1 MALDVCT
8 VLYIWGRFPTITCA
22 RMGCPRAC
30 RFDLIWF
37 VLDRIGHQLD
47 DHQPEER
54 HGFRRGK
61 RNEKQFLHANA
72 FLDKALDVGIPV
84 WVVILCFWPCPL
96 ASTLDKLVWTRHL
109 RTLGLDDFEI
119 KLWAIWR
126 GRPIDRSKHKIQHY
140 RRRAAR
146 ICFEPS
152 SLLCRVTICHA
163 YWRLKVGDFFWF
175 WFVGWHSASHWCTI
189 CKWHP
194 AFWTVSHGSTET
206 VGQLG
211 GRVVGSGSS
220 VECDKNCYLTKPK
233 ATALNN
239 HDWSWNNI
247 EGSAR

>member
-1 MALDVCT
+1 MQV
-8 VLYIWGRFPTITCA
+8 W
-22 RMGCPRAC
+22 
-30 RFDLIWF
+30 FDLIWF

-163 YWRLKVGDFFWF
+163 YWRLKVGDFFF
-175 WFVGWHSASHWCTI
+175 GFDLSDGILHLIDVRFANDILLFGRSAMEVRKLLDNLVAELSEVGLLLNA
-189 CKWHP
+189 
-194 AFWTVSHGSTET
+194 
-206 VGQLG
+206 
-211 GRVVGSGSS
+211 
-220 VECDKNCYLTKPK
+220 TKLLSYQAK
-233 ATALNN
+233 GNRSQQSRL
-239 HDWSWNNI
+239 I
-247 EGSAR
+247 ME